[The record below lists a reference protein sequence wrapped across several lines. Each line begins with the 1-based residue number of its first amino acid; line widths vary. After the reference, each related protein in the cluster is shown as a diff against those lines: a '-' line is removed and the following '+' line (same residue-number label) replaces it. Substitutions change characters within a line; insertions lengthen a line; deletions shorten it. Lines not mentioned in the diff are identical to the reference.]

1 MTVVFVHAEW
11 WACQIGELE
20 LQVDA
25 MIDLHRHKMRI
36 KQATKK
42 ELGNHQPTYPRTTAA
57 VVQHPWQTDCN
68 DDCNCHVIILVR
80 LKLPITDIITTK
92 GIS

>member
-1 MTVVFVHAEW
+1 LRAED
-11 WACQIGELE
+11 AHPPQATLGVLAVLATFEL
-20 LQVDA
+20 LFNQLLIDA

-57 VVQHPWQTDCN
+57 FVQHP
-68 DDCNCHVIILVR
+68 
-80 LKLPITDIITTK
+80 
-92 GIS
+92 

>member
-1 MTVVFVHAEW
+1 LA
-11 WACQIGELE
+11 ACDLLVNQLLVGP
-20 LQVDA
+20 

-57 VVQHPWQTDCN
+57 FVQHP
-68 DDCNCHVIILVR
+68 
-80 LKLPITDIITTK
+80 
-92 GIS
+92 